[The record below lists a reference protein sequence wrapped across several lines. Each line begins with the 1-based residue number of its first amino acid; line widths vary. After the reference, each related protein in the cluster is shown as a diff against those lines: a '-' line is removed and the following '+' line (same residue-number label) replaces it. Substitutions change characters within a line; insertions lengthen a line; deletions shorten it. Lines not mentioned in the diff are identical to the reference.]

1 MFHDGPVVWPH
12 ALDRKIVCCLKQHKE
27 VSQTGDADTQSRNI
41 SVSTV
46 AVMMSQISH
55 FFRRQVRSA
64 VVFRIFDS
72 FTELS
77 VQEKRFLRTAHFIV
91 PALIHDVTI
100 YNATFGIY
108 ILSHH
113 L

>member
-1 MFHDGPVVWPH
+1 MNQVLNHLLHVVDSMFHDGPVVWPH

-55 FFRRQVRSA
+55 FFRTQVRSA

-77 VQEKRFLRTAHFIV
+77 VQEERISKNCTLYCAC
-91 PALIHDVTI
+91 L
-100 YNATFGIY
+100 N
-108 ILSHH
+108 S
-113 L
+113 